1 MEEIKDKL
9 TLLQK
14 HLIELIELL
23 DIAHMRAQIEELES
37 TTAAADFWNQEENAR
52 TVMQELAVLRED
64 VTLVDSLKSQIAET
78 LDFIAM
84 AEQEADSDSLTTEL
98 TNTYYSIERKYKQ
111 LEIRRFLSGP
121 YDAAHAIMSVHAGQ
135 GGIEA
140 MDWAEMLKRMYV
152 RFAERKTWKCEIINE
167 SLGEETGLKSVT
179 MLVSG
184 HHAYGYLKRESGT
197 HRLVRLSPFN
207 ADNLRQTSF
216 AQVEVLPEIDS
227 DETNALVKDDDLEWS
242 FSRSSGKGGQN
253 VNKVSTAVRVKHL
266 PTGIVVE
273 CQAQRT
279 QVQNRKLALSILTA
293 RLDELMRE
301 QQAKEIADLKGSYT
315 PASWGTQIRNYVLH
329 PYHLVKDLRTHVETS
344 NTQAVLDG
352 DIEAFVEAE
361 IKLPS

>member
-9 TLLQK
+9 VNLQQR
-14 HLIELIELL
+14 LVELTTLL
-23 DIAHMRAQIEELES
+23 DINRLRAEIKALES
-37 TTAAADFWNQEENAR
+37 TTSSADFWAQEERAR
-52 TVMQELAVLRED
+52 QVMQELAALKED
-64 VTLVDSLKSQIAET
+64 VSLVDDLTAQIEEARA
-78 LDFIAM
+78 LIAM
-84 AEQEADSDSLTTEL
+84 AESETDSEAVVDDL
-98 TNTYYSIERKYKQ
+98 TNTYYTLEKKFKQ
-111 LEIRRFLSGP
+111 LEIKKFLSGT
-121 YDAAHAIMSVHAGQ
+121 YDATNAIVSIHAGQ
-135 GGIEA
+135 GGTEA

-152 RFAERKTWKCEIINE
+152 RFAERKGWKYEILNE
-167 SLGEETGLKSVT
+167 SMGEETGIKSVT
-179 MLVSG
+179 VLFSG
-184 HHAYGYLKRESGT
+184 HHAYGYLKKDSGT

-207 ADNLRQTSF
+207 ADSLRQTSF
-216 AQVEVLPEIDS
+216 AQVEVLPEID
-227 DETNALVKDDDLEWS
+227 TNQTNVIVRDDDLEWS

-253 VNKVSTAVRVKHL
+253 VNKVSTAVRVKHI

-301 QQAKEIADLKGSYT
+301 QQAKEIADLKGGYT

-329 PYHLVKDLRTHVETS
+329 PYHLVKDLRTQVETS

-352 DIEAFVEAE
+352 DIEAFIEAE